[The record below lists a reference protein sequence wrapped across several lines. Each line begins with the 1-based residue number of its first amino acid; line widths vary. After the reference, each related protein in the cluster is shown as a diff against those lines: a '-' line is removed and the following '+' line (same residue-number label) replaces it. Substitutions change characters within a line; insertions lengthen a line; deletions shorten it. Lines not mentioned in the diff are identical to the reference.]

1 MLQDDVFLED
11 EGNAWF
17 QRNRVALEASAQD
30 RHDWPLTMIGRL
42 DEARRTGIGSVVE
55 LGCSNGWR
63 LARLGK
69 TLPARLVGVDAS
81 ADAVADGVARYPGL
95 SLLQGGLADL
105 PLREQFDL
113 TIVFFV
119 LHWIDRSN
127 VARCIAE
134 IDRVTRDG
142 GLLVLG
148 DFLPDYPQRRSY
160 HHRPPEAG
168 MFTYKQDYAK
178 IFEAMG
184 TYREIA
190 RSTFDH
196 EHPGDH
202 IKTAA
207 SGSRCVCTV
216 LQKSLTGFYGEPA

>member
-1 MLQDDVFLED
+1 MIQDDVFLGG
-11 EGNAWF
+11 EGDAWF
-17 QRNRVALEASAQD
+17 VRNRAALQVAGAE
-30 RHDWPLTMIGRL
+30 RHDWPLALIERL
-42 DEARRTGIGSVVE
+42 DGRERIASVVE

-63 LARLGK
+63 LARLQRGMA
-69 TLPARLVGVDAS
+69 ARMVGVEAS
-81 ADAVADGVARYPGL
+81 AAAVADGKARYPGL
-95 SLLQGGLADL
+95 VLLQGGLAEL
-105 PLREQFDL
+105 PLQEQFDL

-119 LHWIDRSN
+119 LHWIDRSS

-148 DFLPDYPQRRSY
+148 DFLPDYPQRRHY
-160 HHRPPEAG
+160 HHLPQADLY
-168 MFTYKQDYAK
+168 TYKQDYAK

-190 RSTFDH
+190 RTTFDH
-196 EHPGDH
+196 EHPGDQ
-202 IKTAA
+202 IKTAH

-216 LQKSLTGFYGEPA
+216 LQKSLTGFYAEQP

>member
-1 MLQDDVFLED
+1 MIQDEVFLNE
-11 EGNAWF
+11 EGDAWF
-17 QRNRVALEASAQD
+17 QRNRHALEAAAET
-30 RHDWPLTMIGRL
+30 RHDWPLTLIGRL
-42 DEARRTGIGSVVE
+42 DEARRASIGSVVE

-63 LARLGK
+63 LARLQR
-69 TLPARLVGVDAS
+69 TLPARMVGVDAS
-81 ADAVADGVARYPGL
+81 ARAVAEGSARFPGL
-95 SLLQGGLADL
+95 ALRHGGLADL
-105 PLREQFDL
+105 PLQEQFDL

-148 DFLPDYPQRRSY
+148 DFLPDYPQRRHY
-160 HHRPPEAG
+160 HHRAPEDG

-190 RSTFDH
+190 RTSFDH
-196 EHPGDH
+196 EHPGDRVR
-202 IKTAA
+202 TAA

-216 LQKSLTGFYGEPA
+216 LQKSLTGFYGEPT

>member
-1 MLQDDVFLED
+1 MVQDDVFLED

-17 QRNRVALEASAQD
+17 QRNRAALGAAAEN
-30 RHDWPLTMIGRL
+30 RHDWPLTLIGRL
-42 DEARRTGIGSVVE
+42 DAAQRAGIGSVVE

-81 ADAVADGVARYPGL
+81 ADAVADGSARYPGL
-95 SLLQGGLADL
+95 SLLQGGLADV
-105 PLREQFDL
+105 PLQEQFDL

-127 VARCIAE
+127 LARCIAE

-142 GLLVLG
+142 ALLVLG
-148 DFLPDYPQRRSY
+148 DFLPDYPQRRPY
-160 HHRPPEAG
+160 HHRLPEER

-196 EHPGDH
+196 EHPGDQ
-202 IKTAA
+202 IKMAA

-216 LQKSLTGFYGEPA
+216 LQKSLTGFYGEPP